1 MQKYPSGIS
10 YERIHRQHRRA
21 IEQQMNSKLQ
31 ALIICCL
38 IVWLS
43 GCSIMISTPRQA
55 EIRVQGLNDQFR
67 SEFVTLDDLVEQN
80 LEIPFANSY
89 TLMLDF
95 QWLLGSDD
103 EPDSEEN
110 LPSRVEPDLAPWLM
124 FTFRF

>member
-1 MQKYPSGIS
+1 
-10 YERIHRQHRRA
+10 
-21 IEQQMNSKLQ
+21 MNSKLQ

-38 IVWLS
+38 LVWVS

-67 SEFVTLDDLVEQN
+67 TEFVTLDDLVEQN
-80 LEIPFANSY
+80 LEIPLANNY

-103 EPDSEEN
+103 ELDSAAY
-110 LPSRVEPDLAPWLM
+110 LPSPVESELAPWLM
-124 FTFRF
+124 CTFHY

>member
-1 MQKYPSGIS
+1 MI
-10 YERIHRQHRRA
+10 
-21 IEQQMNSKLQ
+21 SKLT
-31 ALIICCL
+31 ALILCCL
-38 IVWLS
+38 LLWAS

-80 LEIPFANSY
+80 LEIPLSDSY

-103 EPDSEEN
+103 ELDSDAN
-110 LPSRVEPDLAPWLM
+110 LPTMVESELAPWLM
-124 FTFRF
+124 CTFRF

>member
-1 MQKYPSGIS
+1 
-10 YERIHRQHRRA
+10 
-21 IEQQMNSKLQ
+21 
-31 ALIICCL
+31 
-38 IVWLS
+38 
-43 GCSIMISTPRQA
+43 MISTPRQA

-89 TLMLDF
+89 TLMFDF

-110 LPSRVEPDLAPWLM
+110 LPSRVESDLAPWLM
-124 FTFRF
+124 CTFRF